1 MQTNLKNFAF
11 PAPSLRALTKNH
23 LDHFVK
29 INGPD
34 HRNLNTWFSTKLV
47 AVALPASLDS
57 VLVHQQNHSV
67 PSNSL
72 VGKSLAAH
80 ENASQN
86 VDLPDVNNWTNP
98 PMRKLHYFVY
108 DVFTKVPLAGN
119 QLGVIP
125 DASGLSGSEM
135 QAIAR
140 ELNLA
145 ETIFFLPP
153 EDARHSAKVRIFMP
167 LGELPFAG
175 HPTIGGAIA
184 YAGINGLPHDV
195 DVILEEG
202 VGPVHCTV
210 SADSM
215 GGKSSFTAARL
226 PTQMDLVAND
236 FDVAAALGLSVD
248 DLDIGVH
255 QVMMVSG
262 GVPYVTVPVKCPDAL
277 ARARVNAD
285 AWMALDVWREGKF
298 AAPYLYCAVGESQF
312 RVRMFAPWDGI
323 PEDPATG
330 SAAVAFARTLHNYP
344 CQAPGNYSFHITQG
358 VEMGRRSEIG
368 LSFSVQGAG
377 LSGVSLSGE
386 AVKFAEGTIFLPD

>member
-1 MQTNLKNFAF
+1 MQTNLKKFAS
-11 PAPSLRALTKNH
+11 PAPSLLALTKNH

-86 VDLPDVNNWTNP
+86 VDLPDVNNWTNS

-202 VGPVHCTV
+202 VGPVH
-210 SADSM
+210 
-215 GGKSSFTAARL
+215 
-226 PTQMDLVAND
+226 
-236 FDVAAALGLSVD
+236 
-248 DLDIGVH
+248 
-255 QVMMVSG
+255 
-262 GVPYVTVPVKCPDAL
+262 
-277 ARARVNAD
+277 
-285 AWMALDVWREGKF
+285 
-298 AAPYLYCAVGESQF
+298 
-312 RVRMFAPWDGI
+312 
-323 PEDPATG
+323 
-330 SAAVAFARTLHNYP
+330 
-344 CQAPGNYSFHITQG
+344 
-358 VEMGRRSEIG
+358 
-368 LSFSVQGAG
+368 
-377 LSGVSLSGE
+377 
-386 AVKFAEGTIFLPD
+386 